1 MKSVLLALGV
11 VIAAASFAVAG
22 CASSPGTAAT
32 DTTATSGQPS
42 TTTLAITRTTASNT
56 WTDLKP
62 VGDLPPARSSPSMVY
77 DPANGQVI
85 LFGGYN
91 NDASGWTSVNDP
103 CPYVFND
110 TWAYD
115 PTANTWT
122 DLEPVGDLPPART
135 GHSMV
140 YDSASGQVI
149 LFGGFG
155 DLDNLDDTWAYDPT
169 ANTWTDLKPVGDL
182 PPAVSYSSM
191 VYDSASGKV
200 ILFGG
205 QGLLGDSWTQF
216 NDTWTYDPAANTWT
230 RLTPTGDLPP
240 AELVPYMVYDSASGK
255 VILFGG
261 NGANDAYYVND
272 TWAYDPTANTWTD
285 LEPAASPPPE
295 LCSFS
300 MVYDSASDKVVL
312 FGGSLG
318 TGEVQSNDTWAYD
331 PTANTW
337 TDLKP
342 VGDLPPVRELHSM
355 VYDSAS
361 GQVILFGGV
370 DRRWAVTALN
380 DTWAYGGGP

>member
-1 MKSVLLALGV
+1 MKSVLLTLGV
-11 VIAAASFAVAG
+11 VIAAAAFAVPG

-62 VGDLPPARSSPSMVY
+62 VGDLPPAR
-77 DPANGQVI
+77 
-85 LFGGYN
+85 
-91 NDASGWTSVNDP
+91 
-103 CPYVFND
+103 
-110 TWAYD
+110 
-115 PTANTWT
+115 
-122 DLEPVGDLPPART
+122 T

-140 YDSASGQVI
+140 YDSASGRVI

-169 ANTWTDLKPVGDL
+169 ANTWTDLRPVGEL
-182 PPAVSYSSM
+182 PPARNGHSM
-191 VYDSASGKV
+191 VYDSASGQV

-312 FGGSLG
+312 FGGS

-370 DRRWAVTALN
+370 DRRWVVTDLN
-380 DTWAYGGGP
+380 DTWAYGGEP